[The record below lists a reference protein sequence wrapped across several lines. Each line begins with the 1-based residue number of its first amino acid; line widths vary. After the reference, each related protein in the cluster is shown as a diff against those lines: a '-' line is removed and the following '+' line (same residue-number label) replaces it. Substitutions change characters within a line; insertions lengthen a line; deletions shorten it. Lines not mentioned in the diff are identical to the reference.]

1 MNDLALLPRTLVEE
15 YAGVVRLVLSG
26 TRPFLAV
33 AARSHELLVDLA
45 KVEFLG
51 LTVVHVHQV
60 VQLRRLIQV
69 EREFLALLALPSLR
83 RVEASSAAT
92 KQLSRE
98 VDLP

>member
-1 MNDLALLPRTLVEE
+1 
-15 YAGVVRLVLSG
+15 
-26 TRPFLAV
+26 
-33 AARSHELLVDLA
+33 
-45 KVEFLG
+45 
-51 LTVVHVHQV
+51 VHQV